1 MKNIVKLLNVL
12 FQILLLLILIDRVV
26 TQCGIRWRGTC
37 DTKSSGKRQM

>member
-37 DTKSSGKRQM
+37 DTKSSGKRQI